1 MEKGDWKDATEKEGA
16 TQIGKKKG
24 EWEGKQ
30 RNPKCIVF
38 TSNGKAEAYI
48 WYSGMVPVCNGF
60 LILGQLLKLLN
71 FYFLI
76 YKNEVIQYITISMYW
91 F

>member
-1 MEKGDWKDATEKEGA
+1 
-16 TQIGKKKG
+16 
-24 EWEGKQ
+24 
-30 RNPKCIVF
+30 
-38 TSNGKAEAYI
+38 
-48 WYSGMVPVCNGF
+48 MVPVCNGF